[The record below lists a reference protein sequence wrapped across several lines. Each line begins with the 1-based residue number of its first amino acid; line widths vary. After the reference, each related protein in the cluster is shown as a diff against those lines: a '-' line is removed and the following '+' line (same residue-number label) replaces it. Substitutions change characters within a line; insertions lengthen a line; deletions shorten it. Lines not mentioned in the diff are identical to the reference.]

1 MVFTLKQEK
10 ILKLLIAEMLA
21 KVELNNVNNAM
32 GIAIRSKFSTIDE
45 RIRAENKPV
54 FEPLQIKVKLAQE
67 ALKKE
72 LD

>member
-1 MVFTLKQEK
+1 
-10 ILKLLIAEMLA
+10 
-21 KVELNNVNNAM
+21 M